1 MRLLAASR
9 EVGSG
14 HDPPAR
20 PIRPP
25 RDQHPVVGV
34 QGDTV
39 MPRTEPF
46 EVHHRQYEAW
56 FEQHAA
62 AYASE
67 LARRAKPG
75 EDTPLSGVP

>member
-1 MRLLAASR
+1 
-9 EVGSG
+9 
-14 HDPPAR
+14 
-20 PIRPP
+20 
-25 RDQHPVVGV
+25 
-34 QGDTV
+34 

-46 EVHHRQYEAW
+46 EVHHRRYEAW